1 MCHKVDCRFF
11 GINTIHISKC
21 LRTPSLTLTKL
32 DLKCYHFFDDKKM
45 NFLKIHALNQ
55 LMQKM

>member
-1 MCHKVDCRFF
+1 
-11 GINTIHISKC
+11 
-21 LRTPSLTLTKL
+21 
-32 DLKCYHFFDDKKM
+32 M